1 MGKILPKRKFFKSAI
16 YTPNLDVGSHIDNVK
31 HSLDHLIFSNT
42 KEVED
47 AILKKRVKIVAF
59 VTLLLMLVGSFIS
72 PKGQAEVAV
81 FYPTACLGGWNSPR
95 NAEGEPETGGT
106 YDDTRY
112 SDLNSAVLPLA
123 TNADI
128 YCGNFVGTIEQNTKP
143 TKMIVSLAWVQKSEG
158 RAAESLQAMS
168 LATSTESAASTIV
181 ATSTTSLTASTTDA
195 TASSTEEL
203 ESASSTTDIS
213 TSSVPIVAT
222 TTASTT
228 SEIAVPSTENNE
240 SSALD
245 KVVDAV
251 QDILGSLF
259 GKGDSSVET
268 STTTGTNSETQTSK
282 TESAPETSSSTTNQV
297 QVEPVITVPVPVE
310 VTPETPSVV
319 PESVQ
324 IAPPTEV
331 IPETSPTSF
340 FETLLNKITSHFVN
354 TVFAEE
360 VISAADE
367 IVATTTMS
375 ESDIVT
381 EIATTSAQSV
391 QLSSSTP
398 TETSSTTIS
407 VASSSTENS
416 TTTTTVI
423 PENVSNDFLEVLYT
437 FDGVT
442 WNSLG
447 RVDENSMK
455 YRTFEIPVTAS
466 TSWEDMGQLQIK
478 VQVVERVDATP
489 LVYLDGIKVE
499 VLYETPVTHEHPDF
513 KRDTILYDEVIR
525 GVRILRIINNDTNKE
540 EIWYMYAETS
550 STTATTTESVETSSS
565 TELLVASTMEVTL
578 PATDTQETV
587 STSSTT
593 PKDVVV
599 ATPLV
604 ASTSSSTS
612 TILSVGREVKTT
624 LVKNTWVKLE
634 SSEVAAKGTETLL
647 KEIEKQ
653 EKRKEYMPPDFTKDV
668 IKKIG
673 GSSLNAVLVQI
684 EQGGIDTLW
693 IFDVE
698 NDTYEKIDQEGK
710 ATFSKKY
717 PFGIKDNT
725 VFWLSDD
732 ELILF
737 RYDIDTKVLDYKEIA
752 PYDDST
758 GGRGEVTF
766 EGSVWKIII
775 GGGQLSFYSEL
786 TGEVFS
792 DDNLAVGEAFRVK
805 HGLDVVLG
813 QDKIEE
819 LNFVVEIEEE

>member
-1 MGKILPKRKFFKSAI
+1 MGKILSKRKFFKSAI

-47 AILKKRVKIVAF
+47 AILKKRIKIVAF

-81 FYPTACLGGWNSPR
+81 FYPTACLGGWNNPR
-95 NAEGEPETGGT
+95 NAEGEIQTSSA
-106 YDDTRY
+106 DDDAQYT
-112 SDLNSAVLPLA
+112 DLNSAVLPLA

-143 TKMIVSLAWVQKSEG
+143 TKMIVSLAWVKKSEIET
-158 RAAESLQAMS
+158 AEQMQAMPTG
-168 LATSTESAASTIV
+168 TSTESTM
-181 ATSTTSLTASTTDA
+181 
-195 TASSTEEL
+195 SS
-203 ESASSTTDIS
+203 
-213 TSSVPIVAT
+213 T

-228 SEIAVPSTENNE
+228 MLVASTTEVTASSTDEFELASSTSETATSSVVTATTTENNE
-240 SSALD
+240 PSTID

-251 QDILGSLF
+251 QGVLDTIF
-259 GKGDSSVET
+259 GTGD
-268 STTTGTNSETQTSK
+268 TTTEATTTVEVNTETQTSK
-282 TESAPETSSSTTNQV
+282 TES
-297 QVEPVITVPVPVE
+297 VPAPVE
-310 VTPETPSVV
+310 VVPEVPAALPVA

-324 IAPPTEV
+324 ATPPAEV
-331 IPETSPTSF
+331 IPEATPEASPTSF
-340 FETLLNKITSHFVN
+340 FDVLLDKIASHFIN
-354 TVFAEE
+354 TVFAEQE
-360 VISAADE
+360 VLVVDE
-367 IVATTTMS
+367 IIATTTVS
-375 ESDIVT
+375 EVVVKEV
-381 EIATTSAQSV
+381 EIATTSV
-391 QLSSSTP
+391 QDTMLLASSTS
-398 TETSSTTIS
+398 TEIASTTTIT
-407 VASSSTENS
+407 SSSTENNA
-416 TTTTTVI
+416 TTTVI
-423 PENVSNDFLEVLYT
+423 IPENVTNDFLEVLYT

-447 RVDENSMK
+447 SVDETAMK

-478 VQVVERVDATP
+478 VQVLSRVDATP
-489 LVYLDGIKVE
+489 VVYLDGIKVE

-513 KRDTILYDEVIR
+513 KRDTILQDEVLR

-540 EIWYMYAETS
+540 EIWYMYPETS
-550 STTATTTESVETSSS
+550 STTATITESTQVSSS
-565 TELLVASTMEVTL
+565 TELRNATTTEVVT
-578 PATDTQETV
+578 TDTQEVV

-593 PKDVVV
+593 QKDIVID
-599 ATPLV
+599 APIV
-604 ASTSSSTS
+604 ASTSLSTS
-612 TILSVGREVKTT
+612 TIISVGREVKTT
-624 LVKNTWVKLE
+624 HVKNTWVKLE

-653 EKRKEYMPPDFTKDV
+653 EKRKEYVPPDFAKDV

-684 EQGGIDTLW
+684 EQGGVDTLW

-698 NDTYEKIDQEGK
+698 GDTYEKIDQDGK
-710 ATFSKKY
+710 TTFSKKY
-717 PFGIKDNT
+717 PFGIKDNN

-732 ELILF
+732 ELTLF
-737 RYDIDTKVLDYKEIA
+737 RYDIATKVLDYKEIV
-752 PYDDST
+752 PYDTSI
-758 GGRGEVTF
+758 GERGEVTF
-766 EGSVWKIII
+766 EGIVWKVMI

-805 HGLDVVLG
+805 QGLDVLLG

-819 LNFVVEIEEE
+819 LNFVVEQEVE

>member
-16 YTPNLDVGSHIDNVK
+16 YTPHLDVGSHIDNVK

-47 AILKKRVKIVAF
+47 AILKKRIKIVAF

-81 FYPTACLGGWNSPR
+81 FYPTACLGGWNNPR
-95 NAEGEPETGGT
+95 NAEGEIQTSAA
-106 YDDTRY
+106 DDDAQYT
-112 SDLNSAVLPLA
+112 DLNSAVLPLA

-143 TKMIVSLAWVQKSEG
+143 TKMIVSLAWVKKSEIET
-158 RAAESLQAMS
+158 AEQMQAMP
-168 LATSTESAASTIV
+168 L
-181 ATSTTSLTASTTDA
+181 
-195 TASSTEEL
+195 ASSTESIML
-203 ESASSTTDIS
+203 G
-213 TSSVPIVAT
+213 T

-228 SEIAVPSTENNE
+228 MLTASTTEGVASSTDEFELASSTSETATSSVMIATTTENNE
-240 SSALD
+240 PSTID
-245 KVVDAV
+245 KVVNAV
-251 QDILGSLF
+251 QGVLDNIF
-259 GKGDSSVET
+259 GTGDATTEA
-268 STTTGTNSETQTSK
+268 TTTVEVNIETQTNN
-282 TESAPETSSSTTNQV
+282 TESVPETSSSTTNQT
-297 QVEPVITVPVPVE
+297 QVETIVAPASVE
-310 VTPETPSVV
+310 VIPVTPAALPVV

-324 IAPPTEV
+324 VTPPAEAT
-331 IPETSPTSF
+331 PETSPTSF
-340 FETLLNKITSHFVN
+340 FDVLLDKITSHFIN

-360 VISAADE
+360 EVLVADE
-367 IVATTTMS
+367 IIATTTAS
-375 ESDIVT
+375 EVLVKDPVN
-381 EIATTSAQSV
+381 ATTSTQDIV
-391 QLSSSTP
+391 LSP
-398 TETSSTTIS
+398 STTTEITS
-407 VASSSTENS
+407 TTTLTISSSTENS
-416 TTTTTVI
+416 TTTTAII

-447 RVDENSMK
+447 SVDEIAMK

-478 VQVVERVDATP
+478 VQVLSRIDAAP
-489 LVYLDGIKVE
+489 IVYLDGIKVE

-513 KRDTILYDEVIR
+513 KRDTILHDEVLR

-540 EIWYMYAETS
+540 EIWYMYPEAS
-550 STTATTTESVETSSS
+550 STVATTTESMETSSS
-565 TELLVASTMEVTL
+565 TELRDTTTTGVVTI
-578 PATDTQETV
+578 DTQETA
-587 STSSTT
+587 STSSST
-593 PKDVVV
+593 PKDVVI
-599 ATPLV
+599 ATTEI
-604 ASTSSSTS
+604 ASTSLSTS
-612 TILSVGREVKTT
+612 TILSVGRDIKTS
-624 LVKNTWVKLE
+624 LIKNIWVKLE

-653 EKRKEYMPPDFTKDV
+653 EKRKEYVMPDFTKDV

-673 GSSLNAVLVQI
+673 GSSLEAVLVQI
-684 EQGGIDTLW
+684 VQEGVDTLW
-693 IFDVE
+693 IFDIE
-698 NDTYEKIDQEGK
+698 GDTYEKIDKEGK
-710 ATFSKKY
+710 ATFSKNY

-737 RYDIDTKVLDYKEIA
+737 RYDIATKVLDYKEIA
-752 PYDDST
+752 PYDAST

>member
-16 YTPNLDVGSHIDNVK
+16 YTPHLDVGSHIDNVK

-47 AILKKRVKIVAF
+47 AILKKRIKVVAF

-81 FYPTACLGGWNSPR
+81 FYPTACLGGWNNPR
-95 NAEGEPETGGT
+95 NAEGEIQTGAA
-106 YDDTRY
+106 DDDAQYT
-112 SDLNSAVLPLA
+112 DLNSAVLPLA

-143 TKMIVSLAWVQKSEG
+143 TKMIVSLAWVKKSEIE
-158 RAAESLQAMS
+158 AAEQMQAMP
-168 LATSTESAASTIV
+168 LRASTESAM
-181 ATSTTSLTASTTDA
+181 TSTTTASTTMLVA
-195 TASSTEEL
+195 STTEVTASSTEEFEL
-203 ESASSTTDIS
+203 ASSTSETA
-213 TSSVPIVAT
+213 TSSVVVAT
-222 TTASTT
+222 TT
-228 SEIAVPSTENNE
+228 ENNE
-240 SSALD
+240 PSTID
-245 KVVDAV
+245 KVVDVV
-251 QDILGSLF
+251 QGVIDTIF
-259 GKGDSSVET
+259 GT
-268 STTTGTNSETQTSK
+268 SDTNAEATTTAEVNIETQTSK
-282 TESAPETSSSTTNQV
+282 TES
-297 QVEPVITVPVPVE
+297 VPAPVE
-310 VTPETPSVV
+310 VVPEVPAALLVV

-324 IAPPTEV
+324 VTPPAEAT
-331 IPETSPTSF
+331 PEASPTSF
-340 FETLLNKITSHFVN
+340 FDALLDKITSHFIN

-360 VISAADE
+360 EVLAADE
-367 IVATTTMS
+367 IIATTTVS
-375 ESDIVT
+375 EVVVKEV
-381 EIATTSAQSV
+381 EIATTSV
-391 QLSSSTP
+391 QTTMLASSTS
-398 TETSSTTIS
+398 TETASTTT
-407 VASSSTENS
+407 VSSSTENS
-416 TTTTTVI
+416 TTTI

-447 RVDENSMK
+447 SVDETAMK

-478 VQVVERVDATP
+478 VQVLSRVDATP
-489 LVYLDGIKVE
+489 IVYLDGIKVE

-513 KRDTILYDEVIR
+513 KRDTILQDEVLR

-540 EIWYMYAETS
+540 EIWYMYPEAS
-550 STTATTTESVETSSS
+550 STVASTTGSTETSSS
-565 TELLVASTMEVTL
+565 TEPLVASTTEITL
-578 PATDTQETV
+578 PATDIQETV

-593 PKDVVV
+593 PKDIVV
-599 ATPLV
+599 ATPLI
-604 ASTSSSTS
+604 ASTSLSTS
-612 TILSVGREVKTT
+612 TVLSGEREIKTS
-624 LVKNTWVKLE
+624 LVKNTWIKLE

-653 EKRKEYMPPDFTKDV
+653 EKRKEYVAPDFAKDV

-684 EQGGIDTLW
+684 EQEGVDTLW

-698 NDTYEKIDQEGK
+698 SDIYEKIDQDGK
-710 ATFSKKY
+710 ATFSKNY
-717 PFGIKDNT
+717 PFGIKDNN

-732 ELILF
+732 ELTLF
-737 RYDIDTKVLDYKEIA
+737 RYDIATKVLDHKEIA
-752 PYDDST
+752 PYDTSI
-758 GGRGEVTF
+758 GERGEVTF
-766 EGSVWKIII
+766 EDIVWKVMI

-805 HGLDVVLG
+805 QGLDILLG

-819 LNFVVEIEEE
+819 LNFVVEQEVE